1 MEALDNMTTN
11 NVNKWST
18 QSIINRVINIVSP
31 WWKFNMDGIY
41 GNNSVIEELTHIYF
55 EANDKVKA
63 QTTEECDFMLAQ
75 LKELNIGQVEII
87 KFEGIG
93 KFISIELTCKFL
105 VTQHHKYIQFVNT
118 NQEKINQMYQFV
130 DGQVPKEFI
139 GYHLFFK

>member
-1 MEALDNMTTN
+1 MEALNNITTN

-18 QSIINRVINIVSP
+18 QSVISCVTKIISP
-31 WWKFNMDGIY
+31 WWKFNMDVIY
-41 GNNSVIEELTHIYF
+41 GDNSIIEELTHIYF
-55 EANDKVKA
+55 EADDKVKA
-63 QTTEECDFMLAQ
+63 QTTEECEIMLAQ
-75 LKELNIGQVEII
+75 LKELNIGHVEIVKFGGI
-87 KFEGIG
+87 K

-105 VTQHHKYIQFVNT
+105 VIQHHKYIQFFNT